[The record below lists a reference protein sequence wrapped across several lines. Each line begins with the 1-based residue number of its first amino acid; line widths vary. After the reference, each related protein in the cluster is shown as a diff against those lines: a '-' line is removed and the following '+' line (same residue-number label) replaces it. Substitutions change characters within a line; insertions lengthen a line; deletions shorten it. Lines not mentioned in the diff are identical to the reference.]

1 MEQGCPLDSF
11 ATSDSRVSSP
21 KAAKTGAGTR
31 PLAAMLLRRF
41 CNISLDVLHLLCPT
55 AFIPA
60 EGFKT
65 EVPGEIVKTALSEH
79 KERAARRF
87 LQPEFDQ
94 RGRIL

>member
-1 MEQGCPLDSF
+1 MERGCPRESF

-41 CNISLDVLHLLCPT
+41 CNISLDVFHLLCPT

-65 EVPGEIVKTALSEH
+65 EVPGQIVKTALGEH
-79 KERAARRF
+79 EQRAIRCL